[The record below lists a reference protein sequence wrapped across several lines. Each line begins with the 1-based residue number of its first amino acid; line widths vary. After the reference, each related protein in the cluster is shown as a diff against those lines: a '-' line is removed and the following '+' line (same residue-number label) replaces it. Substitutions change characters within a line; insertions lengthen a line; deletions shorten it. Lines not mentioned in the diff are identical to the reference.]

1 LDHVWSFNFI
11 SILSTIYQL
20 IRRVSLKKKS
30 HKRVPALSN
39 SPHARGTVRRARI
52 VTPRK
57 PNSARRP
64 VAKVMLVNGYRITAH
79 IPGVG
84 HNLRSHSQVLVRG
97 GGARDL
103 PGVRYTCVRGV
114 FDLSGVTGKRRRRSI
129 YGVERPA
136 ELKKKVRRKFRN
148 L

>member
-1 LDHVWSFNFI
+1 
-11 SILSTIYQL
+11 LSTIYQL
-20 IRRVSLKKKS
+20 LRRIHLKKKS
-30 HKRVPALSN
+30 HKRTPALLL
-39 SPHARGTVRRARI
+39 SPQSRGTVRRTRI

-64 VAKVMLVNGYRITAH
+64 VAKVMLVNNYRITAH

-103 PGVRYTCVRGV
+103 PGVRYTCIRGV
-114 FDLSGVTGKRRRRSI
+114 YDLSGVTGKKRRRSI
-129 YGVERPA
+129 YGVEKA
-136 ELKKKVRRKFRN
+136 SELKKKVRRKFRN

>member
-1 LDHVWSFNFI
+1 M
-11 SILSTIYQL
+11 STINQL
-20 IRRVSLKKKS
+20 LRHVNLKKKS
-30 HKRVPALSN
+30 HKRTPGLFN

-64 VAKVMLVNGYRITAH
+64 VAKVMLVNGYRVTAH

-84 HNLRSHSQVLVRG
+84 HNLRSHSQVLIRG

-114 FDLSGVTGKRRRRSI
+114 YDLSGITGKRRRRSI

>member
-1 LDHVWSFNFI
+1 
-11 SILSTIYQL
+11 LSTIYQK
-20 IRRVSLKKKS
+20 IRNIFLKKKS
-30 HKRVPALSN
+30 HKRTPALDSK
-39 SPHARGTVRRARI
+39 PQIRGTVRRARI

-64 VAKVMLVNGYRITAH
+64 VAKVMLVNKLRVTAH
-79 IPGVG
+79 IPGIG
-84 HNLRSHSQVLVRG
+84 HNLRPHSQVLIRG

-103 PGVRYTCVRGV
+103 PGVRYTCIRGV
-114 FDLSGVTGKRRRRSI
+114 LDLSGVQTKKRRRSI

-136 ELKKKVRRKFRN
+136 NLKKKVRRKFRN